1 MRIEWV
7 PLGIKTLQSASCSQA
22 SKQGRDV
29 VVEGGHILVPGQIH
43 WKREGGFFVRE
54 DGTKKLTA

>member
-1 MRIEWV
+1 MIDLMNVDQSWISLMRIEWV

-29 VVEGGHILVPGQIH
+29 VVEGGHILVPGQVQ
-43 WKREGGFFVRE
+43 WKR
-54 DGTKKLTA
+54 